1 MILSVDLFFPARRRA
16 LPPAIENPRPAGTP
30 RASGVPAAP
39 GGIPAPPPARRYRL
53 ATREAVWAYAFLAIP
68 LIFFL
73 TIRIWPAIQSF
84 GLSLQTWH
92 VNPDMREFVGLQY
105 YREMLNSPKL
115 HRALLNTLKYAVIT
129 VPIQMA
135 LGLGLA
141 LLLSS
146 VQHFR
151 GLFRAIFFAPYI
163 TPAAAVA
170 WVWGWMYSVNFGIFN
185 TFLIS
190 LDEFVKS
197 LGLSWPSFVPQPF
210 LTSPDQALYAVSA
223 VIIWQNVGFQVV
235 IFLAGLL
242 GIPRMYYEAAR
253 IDGANGWQMFR
264 GITFPLLNPVI
275 TFSAVISTIASLQL
289 FDQIVNIN
297 FTDQG
302 GPVRSTLSIA
312 LYMYQEAFG
321 SGRMGYAAAVT
332 VLLFF
337 IILVITLVQI
347 RFLNRKVEY

>member
-1 MILSVDLFFPARRRA
+1 M
-16 LPPAIENPRPAGTP
+16 T
-30 RASGVPAAP
+30 
-39 GGIPAPPPARRYRL
+39 
-53 ATREAVWAYAFLAIP
+53 
-68 LIFFL
+68 
-73 TIRIWPAIQSF
+73 
-84 GLSLQTWH
+84 
-92 VNPDMREFVGLQY
+92 
-105 YREMLNSPKL
+105 
-115 HRALLNTLKYAVIT
+115 
-129 VPIQMA
+129 
-135 LGLGLA
+135 LGLLLA

-190 LDEFVKS
+190 LDEFVKGI
-197 LGLSWPSFVPQPF
+197 GLNWPSFVPQPF

-253 IDGANGWQMFR
+253 IDGANGWQMFW

-337 IILVITLVQI
+337 IILIITLVQM